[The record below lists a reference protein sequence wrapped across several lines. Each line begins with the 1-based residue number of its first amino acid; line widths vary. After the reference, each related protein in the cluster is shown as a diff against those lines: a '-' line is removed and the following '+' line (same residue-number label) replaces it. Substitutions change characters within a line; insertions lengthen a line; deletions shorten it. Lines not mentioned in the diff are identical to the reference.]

1 MLIASGM
8 GGDHIGNREDDTC
21 LDIVAED
28 MIVTDRIHSPMSG
41 CSTHHSTTVAQCYRR
56 NWQEKKHVL

>member
-28 MIVTDRIHSPMSG
+28 MTDRIHSSMSG
-41 CSTHHSTTVAQCYRR
+41 Y
-56 NWQEKKHVL
+56 